1 MPLVGG
7 HEGAGIV
14 VARGD
19 LVEDVEVSTVGISSF
34 TMTNHARLATMS
46 ASNGSTAHV

>member
-19 LVEDVEVSTVGISSF
+19 LVEDVQVSFVQNI
-34 TMTNHARLATMS
+34 M
-46 ASNGSTAHV
+46 

>member
-14 VARGD
+14 VARGEH
-19 LVEDVEVSTVGISSF
+19 VEDVQVGF
-34 TMTNHARLATMS
+34 HQEHLLFHEN
-46 ASNGSTAHV
+46 